1 MLAGTKAN
9 AVRFKTGTEFKKAG
23 LGGTGFSG
31 SPARNLLF
39 AIHETVRT
47 EDARE
52 GLNWLHT
59 EVGDYWNQRK
69 SIIAILKYF
78 SKLNHIPHM
87 TDWEKDADA
96 ALRLAGAV
104 ENDHGGRL

>member
-1 MLAGTKAN
+1 M
-9 AVRFKTGTEFKKAG
+9 
-23 LGGTGFSG
+23 
-31 SPARNLLF
+31 LF

-59 EVGDYWNQRK
+59 EIKEYWNQRK
-69 SIIAILKYF
+69 SIIAILKYL

-87 TDWEKDADA
+87 PHWEKDADA